1 MFAKKRSN
9 SVLAILMAVSFY
21 LQILLSMLIFGFLG
35 FGGGYW
41 PATAHPIIR
50 LPVFFM
56 GVCAGELCIRIQQGD
71 IDACQSMYH
80 HCTFN
85 NTKDN
90 FKQLLY
96 PRK

>member
-1 MFAKKRSN
+1 
-9 SVLAILMAVSFY
+9 
-21 LQILLSMLIFGFLG
+21 MLIFGFLG
-35 FGGGYW
+35 SGGGYW
-41 PATAHPIIR
+41 LATAHPIIR

-90 FKQLLY
+90 FKQLPY
-96 PRK
+96 PRKKMVQLILKILFWPLDYHIKIA